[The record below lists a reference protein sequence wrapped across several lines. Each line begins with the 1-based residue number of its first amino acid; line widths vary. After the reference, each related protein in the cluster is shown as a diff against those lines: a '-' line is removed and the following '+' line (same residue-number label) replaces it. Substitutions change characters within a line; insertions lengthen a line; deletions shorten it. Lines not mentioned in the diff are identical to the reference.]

1 MPQADQSSDPEGPMD
16 PRAEAETEKG
26 QGLTWSSIAAT
37 EKNFFTEGRKE
48 TRKLGDLCDLE
59 QSGCKKSS

>member
-1 MPQADQSSDPEGPMD
+1 MD